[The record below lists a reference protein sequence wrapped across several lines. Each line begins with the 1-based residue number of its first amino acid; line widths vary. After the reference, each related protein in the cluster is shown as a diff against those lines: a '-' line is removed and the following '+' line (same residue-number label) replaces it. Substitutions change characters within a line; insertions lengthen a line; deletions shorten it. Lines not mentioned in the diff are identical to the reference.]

1 MIKNGVKQ
9 GAILSAILYCVY
21 TNGLFEELHRM
32 NIGCCVGRNY
42 VGVLGYADDL
52 YLMSPSVDGLQEML
66 KVCEK
71 YAQTHNL
78 KFSTDEKPSKSKTK
92 CMAYLTKPRELRKL
106 TLCGNEL
113 PWVPNGKHLGMRIDA
128 EREKILTKDVLEK
141 RAQYIQRNNELLQ
154 EFAYT
159 SCSTKAFINRTFNS
173 HVYGSILWNLYGREA
188 KMMINTWST
197 SMRKMYRLDRRTHR
211 YLLEPISEM
220 EHLKSALMKRFLSF
234 TEKLVNSPKIA
245 VRNIYKILGSDCR
258 STTGANIRRIS
269 LEYDADPVKGP
280 LRSDIKVF
288 IPTPEGEE
296 WRSGIIK
303 ELIQIRDGQ
312 LSSIGWTD
320 EELQETLTHL
330 CIS

>member
-1 MIKNGVKQ
+1 
-9 GAILSAILYCVY
+9 
-21 TNGLFEELHRM
+21 
-32 NIGCCVGRNY
+32 
-42 VGVLGYADDL
+42 
-52 YLMSPSVDGLQEML
+52 
-66 KVCEK
+66 
-71 YAQTHNL
+71 
-78 KFSTDEKPSKSKTK
+78 
-92 CMAYLTKPRELRKL
+92 
-106 TLCGNEL
+106 
-113 PWVPNGKHLGMRIDA
+113 
-128 EREKILTKDVLEK
+128 
-141 RAQYIQRNNELLQ
+141 
-154 EFAYT
+154 
-159 SCSTKAFINRTFNS
+159 
-173 HVYGSILWNLYGREA
+173 
-188 KMMINTWST
+188 MMINRWST

-303 ELIQIRDGQ
+303 DLIQIRDGQ
-312 LSSIGWTD
+312 MSSIGWTD

>member
-1 MIKNGVKQ
+1 
-9 GAILSAILYCVY
+9 
-21 TNGLFEELHRM
+21 M
-32 NIGCCVGRNY
+32 NITCCVGRNY

-92 CMAYLTKPRELRKL
+92 CMAYLIKPRELRKL

-188 KMMINTWST
+188 K
-197 SMRKMYRLDRRTHR
+197 R
-211 YLLEPISEM
+211 
-220 EHLKSALMKRFLSF
+220 
-234 TEKLVNSPKIA
+234 
-245 VRNIYKILGSDCR
+245 
-258 STTGANIRRIS
+258 
-269 LEYDADPVKGP
+269 
-280 LRSDIKVF
+280 
-288 IPTPEGEE
+288 
-296 WRSGIIK
+296 
-303 ELIQIRDGQ
+303 
-312 LSSIGWTD
+312 
-320 EELQETLTHL
+320 
-330 CIS
+330 